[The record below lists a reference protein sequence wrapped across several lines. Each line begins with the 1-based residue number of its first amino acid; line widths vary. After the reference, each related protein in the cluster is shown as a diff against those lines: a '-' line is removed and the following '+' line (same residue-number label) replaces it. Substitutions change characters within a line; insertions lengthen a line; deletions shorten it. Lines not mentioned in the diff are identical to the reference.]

1 MDMVKSN
8 HTWPCRLNGIE
19 EYSLGE
25 EMLLY
30 FPDFEKGFS
39 LNSSSKA
46 IWELCDGRHTLAEI
60 SQELGQRLG
69 VSGNELLLNELL
81 SDVIVTITQLRDL
94 GVLEL
99 EEAPPTKST

>member
-1 MDMVKSN
+1 MPKPE

-19 EYSLGE
+19 EYSLGD

-30 FPDFEKGFS
+30 FSDFEKGFS

-46 IWELCDGRHTLAEI
+46 IWELCDGRHTLVEI
-60 SQELGQRLG
+60 SQELGKSLG
-69 VSGNELLLNELL
+69 VSGNDLLLCELL
-81 SDVIVTITQLRDL
+81 SDVIATTTQLRDL

-99 EEAPPTKST
+99 EEAPLTKST